1 MKVKVLLVSL
11 LTIALCISVIAGSTF
26 ALFSA
31 SDDVN
36 IVVGAANLA
45 VTAEID
51 EESLKSKSLGDED
64 FNDNAGPR
72 QTFENGGTA
81 FFKTVNENQ
90 DNEARVLEIQKM
102 TPGDAVTFTI
112 KVKNEGDVAVAY
124 TVNWTI
130 PTTTSN
136 SEEVNLLEALDV
148 KVESSTTLG
157 GSATGTKQFVDSSN
171 GEIYH
176 ALGKNGDE
184 TTFYVTV
191 TFKAD
196 AGDKYQSAS
205 SEGLYFTV
213 KTVQVSGITEDG
225 KIVTT

>member
-51 EESLKSKSLGDED
+51 ETSLNSKSLGGN
-64 FNDNAGPR
+64 FISDNAGPV

-112 KVKNEGDVAVAY
+112 KVKNDGEVAVAY

-136 SEEVNLLEALDV
+136 SEEVNLFEALDV

-157 GSATGTKQFVDSSN
+157 GSETGTKQFVDSAS

-176 ALGKNGDE
+176 ALGGNNQE

-213 KTVQVSGITEDG
+213 KTVQVSGIVDG